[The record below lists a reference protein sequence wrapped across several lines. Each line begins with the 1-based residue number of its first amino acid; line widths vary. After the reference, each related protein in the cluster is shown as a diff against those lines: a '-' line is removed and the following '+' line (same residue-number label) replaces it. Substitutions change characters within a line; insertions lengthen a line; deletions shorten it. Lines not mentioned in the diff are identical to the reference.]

1 MSPQHYEPGART
13 RLRNQAEQTILPL
26 MLGGPSRLVRGLP
39 CLALCLVTAVALA
52 QDADEEESDALL
64 ADNRGDELA
73 TQEREYIVRPPV
85 VNRPGPCQPEMQA
98 HIRVTGTVYDA
109 RRPERSMAMLGPA
122 SAPTTALY
130 RPGSKYG
137 QLEILEVRPHAVLLS
152 GDREDSPCWLRM
164 MRPNPNAP
172 PPAPAAGSDEQKS
185 ESKRES
191 KKAFTA
197 EELQQG
203 IRQLGPGVYQ
213 VSRSILERALARVPK
228 LARTTRTK
236 TIKKNG
242 VPVAVSL
249 KRIERGGLF
258 EHLGL
263 KKGDELKA
271 VNGFDMS
278 SIDGMLSART
288 QLSSAKR
295 LSLALTRD
303 GQPVTLEYRV
313 K

>member
-1 MSPQHYEPGART
+1 
-13 RLRNQAEQTILPL
+13 
-26 MLGGPSRLVRGLP
+26 MLGGFSRLVRGLA
-39 CLALCLVTAVALA
+39 CLATCLVTAVALA
-52 QDADEEESDALL
+52 QEADEESDALL
-64 ADNRGDELA
+64 ADNADNHRDDPEAKEG
-73 TQEREYIVRPPV
+73 EREYIAGPPA

-109 RRPERSMAMLGPA
+109 RRPERSMAMLGAA
-122 SAPTTALY
+122 SSPTTALY

-172 PPAPAAGSDEQKS
+172 PPAPAASGEQKS

-191 KKAFTA
+191 KKAFTT

-236 TIKKNG
+236 TIKKDG